1 MIKVDVVVSV
11 AKDGLYSV
19 YCKDY
24 PAIFGRGD
32 TVEAAVAELKEMLR
46 ITRDELGRN
55 STLFYPEWLDKE
67 YEFVM
72 NWDVQDLLAY
82 YAGVIKPALSGK
94 VLFEGRDFAWR
105 NGIAGLSGSFS
116 AGKVPHPKI
125 RPCRANEQPLL
136 KNQYI

>member
-11 AKDGLYSV
+11 ARDGFYSV

-24 PAIFGRGD
+24 PALFGSGD

-82 YAGVIKPALSGK
+82 YAGVIKPAFLGK
-94 VLFEGRDFAWR
+94 V
-105 NGIAGLSGSFS
+105 
-116 AGKVPHPKI
+116 
-125 RPCRANEQPLL
+125 
-136 KNQYI
+136 